1 MKLDVNSIAYIQN
14 VSRTAQLVGIDNI
27 IIEPG
32 IVRGIHDDKTVVLVH
47 NKDVP
52 DMIFGSIGINRIS
65 TFLSRIDI
73 VKTREHVE
81 IDATIDEDKGFARSL
96 TMKGEGVKI
105 DYRCANPATIQAPKQ
120 INDVLK
126 HKIQLTPEAIM
137 LLQKGQSAM
146 EADSVNIQ
154 TDKDGVVYF
163 VLSDINSDEMKFKIA
178 DSTEKLD
185 KDAKAFSHRYPLKVL
200 LTLFKQD
207 ATTSFSI
214 GGKGILQI
222 MINGLNIFVLPQ
234 A

>member
-1 MKLDVNSIAYIQN
+1 MKLDANSIAYIQN
-14 VSRTAQLVGIDNI
+14 VSRTAQMVGIDNV

-52 DMIFGSIGINRIS
+52 EMSFGSIGINRIS

-73 VKTREHVE
+73 VKTREHVAIE
-81 IDATIDEDKGFARSL
+81 ATIDEDKGFARSL
-96 TMKGEGVKI
+96 IMKGEGVKI

-126 HKIQLTPEAIM
+126 YAIVLTPEAIM

-154 TDKDGVVYF
+154 TDKDGVVFF

-178 DSTEKLD
+178 DSAEKLD
-185 KDAKAFSHRYPLKVL
+185 KDTKPFSHRYPLKVL
-200 LTLFKQD
+200 LTLFKHD
-207 ATTSFSI
+207 PSATFSI

-222 MINGLNIFVLPQ
+222 MINGLNIYVLPQ